1 MKRLALLAVGVAA
14 LLAGCSAEDTVADA
28 DSAGTTS
35 SAQPAARI
43 GVGDELGWSL
53 YNHDRFLAGDGMTY
67 GPVYAS
73 HE

>member
-14 LLAGCSAEDTVADA
+14 VLAGCSAEDTVADA
-28 DSAGTTS
+28 DSAAPTQTTEPS
-35 SAQPAARI
+35 ARI